1 MPEKKRTYNKVK
13 TFGNKKVKAED
24 RYIPKSL
31 VIDGV
36 AYPILKSVQTAK
48 NVAFSISKDD
58 VNSLRD
64 ALKDVPKEQRL
75 DKWLDHYDLVFDD
88 ADTTAKDGDDI
99 LTYIFDVANSEEA
112 KKRITTHGDGVLAK
126 AVSKAKKEAKKKK
139 RVDDEELEVID
150 LDERKKAV
158 EKTKISQ
165 PKDMKE
171 FFQFMEEQ
179 GLIENTAEKLI
190 KKLVDKGYKFKEE
203 LTKSPTAM
211 GLASIAFNM
220 LYSATGMA
228 PIKMGTMA
236 SITALSMLIGD
247 TGLSNQSLQL
257 IEDNKAGVGDRLVV
271 DSSDK
276 TKILKDVMDFI
287 EEEKRINESAPN
299 TFRGAKSKDQQ
310 IAEAYQKTFKNY
322 DNTSNNIALD
332 MITNLA
338 KKPDVKRI
346 KDRQLSSSPASAPAP
361 APAPASAPAPAPAT
375 PTQPPVTSPQSS
387 TAPPQP
393 PVTSPQSSTN
403 IQMVIDENPK
413 EEIRQRGEELEG
425 TFGMDTDEIK
435 KRDNIID
442 VGIHNESIQK
452 IATANDVDFTFK
464 KAMIKQFNPN
474 ISKAEAKTIIDLTIL
489 EYGFL
494 LLINESKDNH
504 SINEAYEIMTL
515 KDILLENIRI
525 DRQVKQSL
533 ISLRGGGD
541 GGGGDKSFEGGD
553 IGFII
558 NGQSLGLSPQ
568 QLVQQLNPNT
578 PAPVPPQP
586 QIGSNPQPQN
596 TPTYQMLNPVIRDKK
611 GRIKKEKKKKIKKVG
626 LKPAQN
632 LVFRS
637 RLINPVNYQNLRNEG
652 ENLLYSGKDLI
663 FKNNKVERKTNRL
676 TIFR

>member
-58 VNSLRD
+58 VNALRN

-75 DKWLDHYDLVFDD
+75 DRWLDHYDLVFDD

-112 KKRITTHGDGVLAK
+112 QKQIATHGDGVLAR

-150 LDERKKAV
+150 LDKRKKAV

-203 LTKSPTAM
+203 LTKNPTAM

-220 LYSATGMA
+220 LYSATGLA

-236 SITALSMLIGD
+236 GITALSMLIGD

-276 TKILKDVMDFI
+276 TKILKDVLDFR
-287 EEEKRINESAPN
+287 EEEKRIIESSPN
-299 TFRGAKSKDQQ
+299 TFRGAKSKEQQ

-322 DNTSNNIALD
+322 DITSNNIALN

-346 KDRQLSSSPASAPAP
+346 KDRQLSSAPAP
-361 APAPASAPAPAPAT
+361 PQPPASPPASAPAPAPAT
-375 PTQPPVTSPQSS
+375 PPQPSA
-387 TAPPQP
+387 APPQP
-393 PVTSPQSSTN
+393 PVAPPQPPVAPPQPPAN

-474 ISKAEAKTIIDLTIL
+474 ISKEEAKSIIDLTIL

-494 LLINESKDNH
+494 LLINESKDNY

-525 DRQVKQSL
+525 DREVKQSL
-533 ISLRGGGD
+533 ISLRGSGD
-541 GGGGDKSFEGGD
+541 GGGSDKSFEGGD

-586 QIGSNPQPQN
+586 QIGNNPQPQN
-596 TPTYQMLNPVIRDKK
+596 TPTYQMLNPVIKDKK
-611 GRIKKEKKKKIKKVG
+611 GRIKKEKKQKKKVG
-626 LKPAQN
+626 IKPAQN